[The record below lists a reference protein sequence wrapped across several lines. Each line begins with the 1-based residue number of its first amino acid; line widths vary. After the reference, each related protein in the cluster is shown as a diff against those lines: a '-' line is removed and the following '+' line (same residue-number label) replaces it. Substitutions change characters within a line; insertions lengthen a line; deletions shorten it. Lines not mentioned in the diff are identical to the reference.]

1 MAVAA
6 DGGAG
11 CGSVSVDAVLGPRVP
26 FSELGPPS
34 HFHRGRHQSSMEM
47 DYLENGG
54 RHGSLCN
61 DSESS
66 QWGIYHLFCPC
77 HLNSLPFQ
85 TETDHHILNLIL
97 VLLPPQ

>member
-1 MAVAA
+1 MAGGAAAAAA

-11 CGSVSVDAVLGPRVP
+11 CGSVSVDAELGPREP

-34 HFHRGRHQSSMEM
+34 HFHRGRHQSSTEM

-54 RHGSLCN
+54 HHGSLCN

-85 TETDHHILNLIL
+85 IETDHHTLNLI
-97 VLLPPQ
+97 